1 MANGS
6 PSMALDDSPVS
17 GHLLPDRVSAS
28 ALLFPMHGVNT
39 CAKEIWHEPSSSTW
53 PGGPPRDANNVDTQ
67 VDVLRQRHFL
77 LRRSEHRR

>member
-1 MANGS
+1 MTS
-6 PSMALDDSPVS
+6 SLPSVTLDDSLVS

-28 ALLFPMHGVNT
+28 ALLFLMHGVNT
-39 CAKEIWHEPSSSTW
+39 CATEIGHEPQSSTR
-53 PGGPPRDANNVDTQ
+53 PGGRPRDANNIDTQ